1 MKMNLKLSDFDY
13 YLPKELIAKYP
24 VEPRDSCRLMVLD
37 RKNKTIQ
44 HRIFRDIKDYL
55 EEGDLLVLNDTKVI
69 PARLK
74 GKKETGAN
82 IEIFLLRPISEKKWE
97 VLIKNIKRLKPGQ
110 KVMIADDFSA
120 KLVEKYEEG
129 KALVEF
135 EGNDINALIKKYG
148 HIPLPPY
155 IEREDEEKDKDYYQT
170 VFAKKEGA
178 VASPT
183 AGLHFTQELL
193 DSLEEKGIKKAFV
206 TLHVGLGTF
215 RPIQTEDITKHRM
228 HEEYYQIPQETIE
241 KIKETKE
248 KGKRVVAV
256 GTTVVRTLETYAQTG
271 KSEGFSDIFIYPP
284 YDFKMIDAL
293 ITNFHLPKST
303 LILLV
308 SAFAGRDFIL
318 KAYNEAVKEKYR
330 FFSYG
335 DAMFIY

>member
-1 MKMNLKLSDFDY
+1 MIKLSDYDY
-13 YLPKELIAKYP
+13 KLPKELIAKYP
-24 VEPRDSCRLMVLD
+24 VEPRDSCKLMVLN
-37 RKNKTIQ
+37 RKTKNIE
-44 HRIFRDIKDYL
+44 HRIFRDLGDYL

-82 IEIFLLRPISEKKWE
+82 IEIFLLRPFSEDEWE
-97 VLIKNIKRLKPGQ
+97 VLIKNIKRLKEGQ
-110 KVMIADDFSA
+110 EVIIAKDFKA
-120 KLVEKYEEG
+120 KLLEKYEEG
-129 KALVEF
+129 KAKVKLI
-135 EGNDINALIKKYG
+135 GNNIKQLIEKYG
-148 HIPLPPY
+148 HVPLPPY

-193 DSLEEKGIKKAFV
+193 DKLEKKGIKKAFC

-215 RPIQTEDITKHRM
+215 RPIQTEDITKHKM
-228 HEEYYQIPQETIE
+228 HEEFYQIPDETLKLIE
-241 KIKETKE
+241 ETKK
-248 KGKRVVAV
+248 KGKKVIAV

-271 KSEGFSDIFIYPP
+271 KKEGFSDIFIYPP
-284 YDFKMIDAL
+284 YEFKIIDAL

-308 SAFAGRDFIL
+308 SAFADRDFIL
-318 KAYNEAVKEKYR
+318 KAYKIAVEKKYR

-335 DAMFIY
+335 DAMLIL